1 MQQLLRRLRSLQYG
15 QKQIYFYSQNCY
27 LLYKTTI
34 APVCKEACSAYG
46 TCVNGQCQCS
56 SGWRGPTCSGI
67 SFIFYK
73 INVNTTK
80 QISNIFKDKGQIIVI
95 VTNSTR
101 PSVVVTPVQAST
113 SQNIV
118 FSVSITKLIEK
129 DSSNNVIKSVS
140 LESSDQNYTYNNYTL
155 GDSSNIVWDYSA
167 ALENGAIVNITVS
180 IHFLF
185 FNLILFDYY
194 QFIQFKEPYIYEF
207 YNDTTEFFANT
218 LKVNFKVSFW
228 PFASISNTLHVQ
240 MDNLVDSDDEPENL
254 CISEDN
260 DQDGFTQW
268 LKINVN
274 DVALYPFILF
284 IYFYLFISMTL

>member
-1 MQQLLRRLRSLQYG
+1 M
-15 QKQIYFYSQNCY
+15 
-27 LLYKTTI
+27 
-34 APVCKEACSAYG
+34 
-46 TCVNGQCQCS
+46 
-56 SGWRGPTCSGI
+56 
-67 SFIFYK
+67 
-73 INVNTTK
+73 
-80 QISNIFKDKGQIIVI
+80 I

-194 QFIQFKEPYIYEF
+194 
-207 YNDTTEFFANT
+207 
-218 LKVNFKVSFW
+218 
-228 PFASISNTLHVQ
+228 
-240 MDNLVDSDDEPENL
+240 
-254 CISEDN
+254 
-260 DQDGFTQW
+260 
-268 LKINVN
+268 
-274 DVALYPFILF
+274 
-284 IYFYLFISMTL
+284 